1 MRIQKF
7 AGLFT
12 ASVTPFNRD
21 RTFDTGAMDNL
32 IRYYEANE
40 LTGAFVCSSSGE
52 YYSMTEKD
60 RILATAVSKKAA
72 NKLIILSQISDDRPD
87 RAIERAKAMA
97 DAGADAVVA
106 QPPRFFNF
114 TQDEL
119 GDFFETT
126 ADGSPIPLIPYN
138 HLVRL
143 NNKLQIPLY
152 QRLMKHENIIGVKDT
167 HNDAERMVH
176 IASDVPDMMIYA
188 GGDSQ
193 AANAVLNG
201 AYLINALSALAPKL
215 MANLYRAGKRGD
227 SDTTFRLQDRVNALA
242 KIFSM
247 IPCSEPSNSAFVYS
261 LKAVLHAKGLCGMQ
275 LAQLG
280 FNVSED
286 VLRRIADYAEPY
298 CE

>member
-1 MRIQKF
+1 MRNEKF
-7 AGLFT
+7 AGIFT

-21 RTFDTGAMDNL
+21 RSLDTGAMENL
-32 IRYYEANE
+32 TRYYEENG

-52 YYSMTEKD
+52 YYSMTEVD
-60 RILATAVSKKAA
+60 RVAATATAKKAA
-72 NKLIILSQISDDRPD
+72 GKLLILSQISDDRPD

-114 TQDEL
+114 TQAEL
-119 GDFFETT
+119 ADFFEAI

-167 HNDAERMVH
+167 HNDAERMVR
-176 IASDVPDMMIYA
+176 IASEVPGMMIYA

-215 MANLYRAGKRGD
+215 MVDLYRAGKRGD
-227 SDTTFRLQDRVNALA
+227 VNTAMQLQTRVDGLA

-247 IPCSEPSNSAFVYS
+247 IPSDEPTNSAFVYS
-261 LKAVLHAKGLCGMQ
+261 LKAVLRAKGLCGMQ

-280 FNVSED
+280 YGVPEEALCK
-286 VLRRIADYAEPY
+286 VAEYAKQY
-298 CE
+298 CD